1 MLAGC
6 MVFFFKQKTAYEM
19 RISVWSSDVCSSDL
33 RGPGRTWPLP
43 ATACVIRLRYPG
55 ASPEPGRTLQYG
67 NSDALA
73 SQRDHP
79 EGAWHHP
86 RRCDAALPPAA
97 PVRWLAE
104 LQARTVGEGGR
115 LGDHGQAS
123 SQRGRRLLA
132 DAGLRDRNGL
142 VSDLSV
148 RLLSGRGK
156 EDHHLRSQSAPAR
169 GPHR

>member
-1 MLAGC
+1 MC
-6 MVFFFKQKTAYEM
+6 FFFSSRRRHTRCALVTGVQTCALPICALHRHHVKTETEGESGRLA
-19 RISVWSSDVCSSDL
+19 RARTPGTA

-104 LQARTVGEGGR
+104 LRARTVGEGGR
-115 LGDHGQAS
+115 LGDHGQEI
-123 SQRGRRLLA
+123 G
-132 DAGLRDRNGL
+132 
-142 VSDLSV
+142 
-148 RLLSGRGK
+148 
-156 EDHHLRSQSAPAR
+156 
-169 GPHR
+169 

>member
-1 MLAGC
+1 
-6 MVFFFKQKTAYEM
+6 M
-19 RISVWSSDVCSSDL
+19 RISDWSSDVCSSDL
-33 RGPGRTWPLP
+33 
-43 ATACVIRLRYPG
+43 
-55 ASPEPGRTLQYG
+55 
-67 NSDALA
+67 
-73 SQRDHP
+73 QRDYP

-104 LQARTVGEGGR
+104 LRARTVGEGGR

-142 VSDLSV
+142 VSDLSKSEEHTSE
-148 RLLSGRGK
+148 L
-156 EDHHLRSQSAPAR
+156 QSLMRISYAVFCLKKHKTKNNPIYTIR
-169 GPHR
+169 